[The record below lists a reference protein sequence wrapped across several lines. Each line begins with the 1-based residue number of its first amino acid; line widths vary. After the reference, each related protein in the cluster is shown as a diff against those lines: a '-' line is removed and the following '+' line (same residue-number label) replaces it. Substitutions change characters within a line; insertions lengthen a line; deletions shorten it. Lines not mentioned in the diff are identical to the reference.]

1 MGLSGQEK
9 NVFIVSFGTIC
20 TGRNSFSINREET
33 STEQEKNKYCISK
46 VFLYQVLED
55 LYFAA
60 PSVQILK
67 TNLFLLICNDNV
79 CLIVKDVF
87 SELWRRKFSD
97 FFFLELLCC
106 SSGSIQKTFSKE
118 TYLNSKLR
126 PWCLKEHE
134 IGYCYTLS
142 NFQCWI
148 ICLRKIWGFKSYF
161 PFLIPLAKIQLLFS
175 VTCT

>member
-33 STEQEKNKYCISK
+33 STEQEKNKYWISK

-60 PSVQILK
+60 PSVPILK

-87 SELWRRKFSD
+87 SELWGRKFSD
-97 FFFLELLCC
+97 FFSL
-106 SSGSIQKTFSKE
+106 
-118 TYLNSKLR
+118 
-126 PWCLKEHE
+126 
-134 IGYCYTLS
+134 
-142 NFQCWI
+142 
-148 ICLRKIWGFKSYF
+148 SYF
-161 PFLIPLAKIQLLFS
+161 AAVVVLYKRHS
-175 VTCT
+175 VKKLTWILNYVLDV

>member
-20 TGRNSFSINREET
+20 TGRNRFSINREET

-87 SELWRRKFSD
+87 SEL
-97 FFFLELLCC
+97 
-106 SSGSIQKTFSKE
+106 
-118 TYLNSKLR
+118 
-126 PWCLKEHE
+126 
-134 IGYCYTLS
+134 
-142 NFQCWI
+142 
-148 ICLRKIWGFKSYF
+148 
-161 PFLIPLAKIQLLFS
+161 
-175 VTCT
+175 